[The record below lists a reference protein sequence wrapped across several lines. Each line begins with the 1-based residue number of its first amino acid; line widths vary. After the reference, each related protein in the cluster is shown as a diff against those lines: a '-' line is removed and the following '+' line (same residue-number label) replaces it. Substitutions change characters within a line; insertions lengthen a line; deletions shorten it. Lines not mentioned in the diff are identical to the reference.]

1 MIFEIIK
8 LYCLIC
14 EGVTMKPLLK
24 CLRIAE
30 WRGYLGLY
38 LAGALCGGISSLVK
52 PDTVLG
58 ICASFLPFMAATYIA
73 NNVGDAECDALN
85 PRKASKN
92 PLATGELSRR
102 VALYTLALTATL
114 GTLLTSV
121 LLPQALLTY
130 LAALAL
136 SLAYSLPPRLKCRPP
151 LDVVSH
157 ALFFGALLLLMGA
170 TAAGVT
176 PDVTSLALAASY
188 SSFLELR
195 NEMEDLEYDAIGR
208 CATTA
213 VGLGAHRS
221 ELLTRA
227 LGGLSVAIAAFKAQQ
242 LPWML
247 VLAPAALAAYLHS
260 NCVGKGARAVDAYVA
275 ACFVLPALG
284 VQACA

>member
-1 MIFEIIK
+1 MVFKIIK
-8 LYCLIC
+8 LCCLTL
-14 EGVTMKPLLK
+14 EGVAMKPLLR

-38 LAGALCGGISSLVK
+38 LAGSLCGGISSLAK
-52 PDTVLG
+52 LGTVLG
-58 ICASFLPFMAATYIA
+58 VCASFLPFMAATYIA

-85 PRKASKN
+85 PRKAPKN
-92 PLATGELSRR
+92 PLATGELSRQA
-102 VALYTLALTATL
+102 ALYALVLTSAL
-114 GTLLTSV
+114 GALLTFV
-121 LLPQALLTY
+121 LLPQALPTY

-136 SLAYSLPPRLKCRPP
+136 SMAYSLPPRLKCRPP
-151 LDVVSH
+151 LDVASH

-176 PDVTSLALAASY
+176 PDAASLALAASY

-195 NEMEDLEYDAIGR
+195 NEVEDLEYDAIGH

-213 VGLGAHRS
+213 VRLGAHRS
-221 ELLTRA
+221 ELLTKA
-227 LGGLSVAIAAFKAQQ
+227 LGGLSVAIAAFRARQ

-247 VLAPAALAAYLHS
+247 VLAPAVLAAYLRS
-260 NCVGKGARAVDAYVA
+260 DCVERGARAVDAYVA